1 MLIGGCY
8 PTDVLAL
15 ISTDQYF
22 LINSISS
29 HSFFPSVMSAY
40 YKAQRTADIRNAA
53 RTTMRLLQS
62 LIRLAQAH
70 ARLMYRETVL
80 VEDAINAII
89 IIESSMQVFSLDYS
103 RVKVV
108 NNCVFVQLG
117 LCSLQ
122 YSSAFSLSHC
132 I

>member
-1 MLIGGCY
+1 
-8 PTDVLAL
+8 
-15 ISTDQYF
+15 
-22 LINSISS
+22 
-29 HSFFPSVMSAY
+29 MSAY

-89 IIESSMQVFSLDYS
+89 IIESSFLLFPLDYWGGE
-103 RVKVV
+103 RIV
-108 NNCVFVQLG
+108 NNCVFL
-117 LCSLQ
+117 L
-122 YSSAFSLSHC
+122 SSAHAAYNISVHL
-132 I
+132 

>member
-1 MLIGGCY
+1 
-8 PTDVLAL
+8 
-15 ISTDQYF
+15 
-22 LINSISS
+22 
-29 HSFFPSVMSAY
+29 MSAY

-103 RVKVV
+103 RAKVV
-108 NNCVFVQLG
+108 NNCVLFQLG

>member
-1 MLIGGCY
+1 
-8 PTDVLAL
+8 
-15 ISTDQYF
+15 
-22 LINSISS
+22 
-29 HSFFPSVMSAY
+29 MSAY
-40 YKAQRTADIRNAA
+40 YKAQRTADIRNTA

-108 NNCVFVQLG
+108 NNCVFVHLG

-122 YSSAFSLSHC
+122 YSSAFSLSRC

>member
-1 MLIGGCY
+1 
-8 PTDVLAL
+8 
-15 ISTDQYF
+15 
-22 LINSISS
+22 
-29 HSFFPSVMSAY
+29 MSAY

-89 IIESSMQVFSLDYS
+89 IIESSMQVFSLDY
-103 RVKVV
+103 RGGGERIV
-108 NNCVFVQLG
+108 NNCVFL
-117 LCSLQ
+117 L
-122 YSSAFSLSHC
+122 SSAHAAYNISVHL
-132 I
+132 